1 MKKAIIII
9 LALMCHIG
17 VAQTLDYNW
26 EDVRSRY
33 DLGDNYKDDALIN
46 IKYHVQYE
54 YVYEGEGDLYLYQTE
69 HQIIRANNDNALER
83 SNRIYIPMHDAI
95 ELVKIKARTINADG
109 KVIVFDESE
118 IKELED
124 EESGTG
130 YKIFAIEGA
139 EVGSEIEYFY
149 TKKANADYFGREYFQ
164 FSEPVIKGSF
174 VLITPDNLE
183 FAFKSYNGLPEVT
196 LDNLEETNVYTMV
209 VEDVPALKE
218 EAFSSYKGSKMR
230 LEYKLAYNHATNKK
244 LFTWSDASQ
253 VLYSRAFR
261 IDKDDDKLI
270 DKMMGEIDL
279 KNFKTLT
286 MKIRAVED
294 YIKNNFYLNENASY
308 EASNISFMMKNRIGS
323 KLGLTKL
330 MINALKE
337 IGAQPQLVLTSERNE
352 VPFDGDFESY
362 NYLQEY
368 LVYIPADDAF
378 IAPYSREFRYG
389 MVPSTLTATTG
400 LFIEEITED
409 ELNFPQYKIKSIP
422 ALSAGENLDKMEVGV
437 TFNEDL
443 TSNTIDLTRTFN
455 GYQSA
460 FIKAVFPLIEEER
473 KEDLLKELVKF
484 MAADADI
491 ITLGLKDNDFN
502 FINWNDPLI
511 IQSKFKSPSF
521 IELAGDIVL
530 LKVGDMIGPQTELYQ
545 ENERMTRVEN
555 DFNREYKRYI
565 TIQIP
570 KGYNIENLEDLIL
583 DDKVTKD
590 GKDIYYFKSSYTLK
604 GQELKIEILEGYEEI
619 YYPKE
624 EFEPFRKVINAAADW
639 NKIVLVMSKG

>member
-1 MKKAIIII
+1 MKKAIFIL
-9 LALMCHIG
+9 LALICQIG
-17 VAQTLDYNW
+17 VAQPLEYHW
-26 EDVRSRY
+26 EEERGRY
-33 DLGDNYKDDALIN
+33 EIDEKYKDDALIN
-46 IKYHVQYE
+46 IKYHIQYE
-54 YVYEGEGDLYLYQTE
+54 YAYEGEGDLYLYQTE

-95 ELVKIKARTINADG
+95 ELVKIKARTVNADG

-118 IKELED
+118 IKELQD

-149 TKKANADYFGREYFQ
+149 TKKSNADYFGREYFQ

-183 FAFKSYNGLPEVT
+183 FAFKSYNNLPEVT
-196 LDNLEETNVYTMV
+196 LDKLEEANVYTMV
-209 VEDVPALKE
+209 VEDVPTLKE
-218 EAFSSYKGSKMR
+218 EAFSSYKGSRMR
-230 LEYKLAYNHATNKK
+230 LEFKLAYNHATNKK

-261 IDKDDDKLI
+261 IDKDDQKLI
-270 DKMMGEIDL
+270 DKMVSEIDL
-279 KNFKTLT
+279 KKYKTLT
-286 MKIRAVED
+286 MQIRAVED
-294 YIKNNFYLNENASY
+294 YVKSNFYLNENASY
-308 EASNISFMMKNRIGS
+308 EAANIPFMMKNRIGS

-337 IGAQPQLVLTSERNE
+337 IGANPQLVLTSERNE

-368 LVYIPADDAF
+368 LVYLPGDNAF

-389 MVPSTLTATTG
+389 MVPSNLTATTG

-409 ELNFPQYKIKSIP
+409 ELNFPQYKIGKIP
-422 ALSAGENLDKMEVGV
+422 ALSAAENLDKMEVGV
-437 TFNEDL
+437 TFNEEL
-443 TSNTIDLTRTFN
+443 TSNSIDLTRTFN

-460 FIKAVFPLIEEER
+460 FIKAVFPLIEEQR
-473 KEDLLKELVKF
+473 KEELLKELVKF

-491 ITLGLKDNDFN
+491 TTLKLKDNDFN
-502 FINWNDPLI
+502 FINWNDPLVI
-511 IQSKFKSPSF
+511 ESQFQSPSF
-521 IELAGDIVL
+521 IELAGDIIL

-545 ENERMTRVEN
+545 ENKRMTQVEN

-570 KGYNIENLEDLIL
+570 KGYKIENLDDLNF
-583 DDKVTKD
+583 DEKVTKD
-590 GKDIYYFKSSYTLK
+590 DKDIYYFKSGYTIK

-619 YYPKE
+619 YYSKE
-624 EFEPFRKVINAAADW
+624 DFESFRTVINAAADW
-639 NKIVLVMSKG
+639 NKIVLVMSKS